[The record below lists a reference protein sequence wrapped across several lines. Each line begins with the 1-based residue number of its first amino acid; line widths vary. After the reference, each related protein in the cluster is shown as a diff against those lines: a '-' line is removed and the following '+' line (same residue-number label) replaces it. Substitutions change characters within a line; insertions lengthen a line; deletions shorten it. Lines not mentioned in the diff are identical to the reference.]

1 MNTSCKYCV
10 FKVMRDGKQVDCE
23 LGRIGKFKEN
33 GAEIEEEDD
42 YLIIKHRFCTALR
55 TIAWAKKHR
64 NPIEKV
70 REEIAVQCDFII
82 YVGAPHSFNDIQRT
96 IRTAIAQK
104 IKPLSLRI
112 LVNTDDVNPN
122 NIIDYLEEILPD
134 ALPFFVERV
143 TIKDEHG
150 KHRTRNACLDISA
163 DKCESTYYAVFNA
176 GFEIPETFLL
186 DLDYSLNQQLD
197 RFCVLEPNKD
207 GNGLVVQTQIHKLLM
222 GNRPVKLKQY
232 EDGELVGDNIVEKAH
247 FFAEEQKNTHL
258 IKKVTEVCQGM

>member
-82 YVGAPHSFNDIQRT
+82 YVGAPNSFNDIQRT

-104 IKPLSLRI
+104 IKPLSKM
-112 LVNTDDVNPN
+112 NT
-122 NIIDYLEEILPD
+122 
-134 ALPFFVERV
+134 
-143 TIKDEHG
+143 G
-150 KHRTRNACLDISA
+150 
-163 DKCESTYYAVFNA
+163 
-176 GFEIPETFLL
+176 
-186 DLDYSLNQQLD
+186 
-197 RFCVLEPNKD
+197 
-207 GNGLVVQTQIHKLLM
+207 
-222 GNRPVKLKQY
+222 
-232 EDGELVGDNIVEKAH
+232 NIVFAMPAWILAQTNAKAH
-247 FFAEEQKNTHL
+247 TMLSSTLVSRYQKPSCST
-258 IKKVTEVCQGM
+258 